1 MRCAALLLS
10 LLALAAF
17 ADDSPLV
24 EASKRARSESAKPH
38 TTITNKDLKK
48 TGGHITTT
56 KKTLKAPQETPHKP
70 VTKAA
75 AKVTPPA
82 PPPIPAPAIETA
94 PMDDAEAHGPE
105 EQEALYYY
113 DYAEVIAKIPASI
126 AAKPQFTQPKVVP
139 PTNPP
144 YAKPVAPSVSPT
156 ITPQYTP
163 QTPPPANH

>member
-1 MRCAALLLS
+1 MRCVALLS

-24 EASKRARSESAKPH
+24 EASKRARSENAKPH

-56 KKTLKAPQETPHKP
+56 KKTPKISHSP
-70 VTKAA
+70 VAKAA
-75 AKVTPPA
+75 AKVTPP
-82 PPPIPAPAIETA
+82 PPPPVPAPAAESD
-94 PMDDAEAHGPE
+94 PPDDAEGYSLE

-113 DYAEVIAKIPASI
+113 DYGEVIAKIPASI
-126 AAKPQFTQPKVVP
+126 AAKPQFSQPKVAP

-144 YAKPVAPSVSPT
+144 YTKPVAPPVSPT
-156 ITPQYTP
+156 VTPQYTP
-163 QTPPPANH
+163 QTPPPGSH